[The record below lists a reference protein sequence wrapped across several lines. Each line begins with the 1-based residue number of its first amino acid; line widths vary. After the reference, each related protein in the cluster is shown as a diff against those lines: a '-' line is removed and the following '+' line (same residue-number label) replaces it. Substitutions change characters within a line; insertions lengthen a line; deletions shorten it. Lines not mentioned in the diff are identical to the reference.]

1 MMWILTLST
10 IIAFGMLNS
19 ASAQEKKERKV
30 EIKQTM
36 TDQGTSIHLR
46 IEKEDGTVYE
56 KTYVSEEEMKND
68 PELKDINI
76 NLGEGSGFFMHSGE
90 HKDGK
95 IEIIMEAEEGGESKK
110 VMMFK
115 SDDGKL
121 HEIHEGENVW
131 VEEFGGTEGENTFL
145 FRSDDGDS
153 YTIVKGDD
161 GVINIEKNGE
171 PVNIEDLEK
180 EGNTKVDIGEDGLIV
195 ITEGGNISKIRID
208 NHDGSFQK
216 LGEDGENIMIFKSD
230 GDTDPNIIELEDGS
244 YSIEVI
250 VDSEVD
256 DEVNKVFIRKKIE
269 HIVIELIDIKNLEE
283 ISEIPG
289 LHLNDGGQLSL
300 EEVDYYP
307 NPNEGQFT
315 LKFRGDRIPTEVKI
329 IDMMGQEVYKEN
341 ISDFSG
347 YYDKQIDLSGKD
359 AGIYILQVIQ
369 NDKSW
374 SKKVVVE

>member
-1 MMWILTLST
+1 
-10 IIAFGMLNS
+10 
-19 ASAQEKKERKV
+19 
-30 EIKQTM
+30 
-36 TDQGTSIHLR
+36 
-46 IEKEDGTVYE
+46 
-56 KTYVSEEEMKND
+56 
-68 PELKDINI
+68 
-76 NLGEGSGFFMHSGE
+76 
-90 HKDGK
+90 
-95 IEIIMEAEEGGESKK
+95 MEAEQDGENKK
-110 VMMFK
+110 IMMFK

-131 VEEFGGTEGENTFL
+131 VQEFGGTEGENTFL

-171 PVNIEDLEK
+171 PVNMEDLEK
-180 EGNTKVDIGEDGLIV
+180 EGNTKVDFGEDGLIV

-208 NHDGSFQK
+208 NHEGSFQK
-216 LGEDGENIMIFKSD
+216 LGEEGENIMIFKSD
-230 GDTDPNIIELEDGS
+230 GDTDPKIIEMEDGN

-250 VDSEVD
+250 VNSEVD
-256 DEVNKVFIRKKIE
+256 DEGNNKVVIRKKIE
-269 HIVIELIDIKNLEE
+269 HIVVELIDIKNLEE

-289 LHLNDGGQLSL
+289 LHLNDDGQLSL

-315 LKFRGDRIPTEVKI
+315 LKFRGDRIPTEIKI